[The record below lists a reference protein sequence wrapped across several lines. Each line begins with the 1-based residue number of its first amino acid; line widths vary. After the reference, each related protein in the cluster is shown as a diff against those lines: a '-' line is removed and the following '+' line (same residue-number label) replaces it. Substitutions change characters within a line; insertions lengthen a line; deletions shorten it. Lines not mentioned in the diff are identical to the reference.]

1 MKKLLLI
8 LLSAGISISAAA
20 CAPTGQATP
29 SSGDSAVQNSREADS
44 QNSQA
49 QVSGNSDASE
59 QTQPADSDYAS
70 MSEEYEAYRE
80 SAEADLESLQ
90 KYKEA
95 AESSAAVRKE
105 AAERIGYET
114 EITYSQ
120 LLHGSELFRGMK
132 VQFSGKVLQ
141 VIQDSESIQ
150 LRLAVDGSL
159 DTVVYGEYDT
169 NVIPI
174 RVSKD
179 AQITIYG
186 TSIGMFNYESTSG
199 KDQSLPYIS
208 IENLKQ

>member
-29 SSGDSAVQNSREADS
+29 SSSDSSVQNSREADS

-49 QVSGNSDASE
+49 QVSGNSASE

-80 SAEADLESLQ
+80 SAEADLESLR

-95 AESSAAVRKE
+95 AESSAAARKE

>member
-20 CAPTGQATP
+20 CAPTAQATP
-29 SSGDSAVQNSREADS
+29 SSSDSSVQNSREADS

-49 QVSGNSDASE
+49 QVSGNSASE

-80 SAEADLESLQ
+80 SAEADLESLR

-95 AESSAAVRKE
+95 AESSAAARKE

>member
-8 LLSAGISISAAA
+8 LLSAGISISASA

-29 SSGDSAVQNSREADS
+29 SSSDSSVQNSREADS

-49 QVSGNSDASE
+49 QVSGNSASE

-80 SAEADLESLQ
+80 SAEADLESLR

-95 AESSAAVRKE
+95 AESSAAARKE